1 MRYKNKPLKKQLYQI
16 IFKADTFGGKLF
28 DIVLIIAIVSSVC
41 IVMLLSVASM
51 RNRFGDL
58 LYTFEWFFTI
68 LFTIEYI
75 IRLYASPS
83 AWRYVKSF
91 YGLVDLLAIIPTYF
105 DFLWPGTHYLLVIRV
120 LRVLRIF
127 RIMKLATYLGEANML
142 LLALKNSRR
151 KVIVFFLTVLTLVV
165 ILGSMMYLIEGE
177 SHGFTSIPKSVY
189 WAIVTLTTVGYG
201 DISPKTEAGQALAS
215 FIMILG
221 YSILAVPTGIVTV
234 ELGQAMEKERKK
246 GVPNRCA
253 NCHETDHDRDAK
265 YCKRCGHKLNPTERP
280 EVL

>member
-1 MRYKNKPLKKQLYQI
+1 MSNKNTTLKKRLYQI
-16 IFKADTFGGKLF
+16 IFKADTLGGKLF
-28 DIVLIIAIVSSVC
+28 DIILIISIVSSVC
-41 IVMLLSVASM
+41 IVMLLSVGSM
-51 RNRFGDL
+51 RNKFGTL

-75 IRLYASPS
+75 IRLYSSPYT
-83 AWRYVKSF
+83 WKYVKSF
-91 YGLVDLLAIIPTYF
+91 YGLVDLLAIIPTF
-105 DFLWPGTHYLLVIRV
+105 LDFLWPGTHYLLVIRV

-142 LLALKNSRR
+142 LLALRNSRR
-151 KVIVFFLTVLTLVV
+151 KVIVFFLTVLTMVV
-165 ILGSMMYLIEGE
+165 ILGSLMYLIEGE

-215 FIMILG
+215 LIMILG

-234 ELGQAMEKERKK
+234 ELGQAMENERKK
-246 GVPNRCA
+246 RVPNRCL
-253 NCHETDHDRDAK
+253 NCNETDHDRDAQ
-265 YCKRCGHKLNPTERP
+265 YCKRCGYQLNSNRNT
-280 EVL
+280 

>member
-1 MRYKNKPLKKQLYQI
+1 MSNKNTTLKKRLYQI
-16 IFKADTFGGKLF
+16 IFKADTLGGKLF
-28 DIVLIIAIVSSVC
+28 DIILIISIVSSVC
-41 IVMLLSVASM
+41 IVMLLSVGSM
-51 RNRFGDL
+51 RNKFGTL

-75 IRLYASPS
+75 TRLYSSPS
-83 AWRYVKSF
+83 TWKYVKSF
-91 YGLVDLLAIIPTYF
+91 YGLVDLLAIIPTF
-105 DFLWPGTHYLLVIRV
+105 LDFLWPGTHYLLVIRV

-142 LLALKNSRR
+142 LLALRNSRR

-165 ILGSMMYLIEGE
+165 ILGSLMYLIEGE

-201 DISPKTEAGQALAS
+201 DISPKTEVGQALAS

-246 GVPNRCA
+246 GIPSSCV
-253 NCHETDHDRDAK
+253 NCNETDHDRDAQ
-265 YCKRCGHKLNPTERP
+265 YCKRCGYQLNSNRNT
-280 EVL
+280 

>member
-1 MRYKNKPLKKQLYQI
+1 MSNKNTTLKKRLYQI

-28 DIVLIIAIVSSVC
+28 DIVLIISIISSVC
-41 IVMLLSVASM
+41 VVMLLSVNSV
-51 RNRFGDL
+51 RNAYGNL

-75 IRLYASPS
+75 TRLYSSPS
-83 AWRYVKSF
+83 TWKYVKSF
-91 YGLVDLLAIIPTYF
+91 YGLVDLLAIIPTF
-105 DFLWPGTHYLLVIRV
+105 LDFLWPGTHYLLVIRV

-142 LLALKNSRR
+142 LLALRNSRR

-165 ILGSMMYLIEGE
+165 ILGSLMYLIEGE

-201 DISPKTEAGQALAS
+201 DISPKTEVGQALAS

-246 GVPNRCA
+246 GIPSSCV
-253 NCHETDHDRDAK
+253 NCNETDHDRDAQ
-265 YCKRCGHKLNPTERP
+265 YCKRCGYQLNTNRNT
-280 EVL
+280 